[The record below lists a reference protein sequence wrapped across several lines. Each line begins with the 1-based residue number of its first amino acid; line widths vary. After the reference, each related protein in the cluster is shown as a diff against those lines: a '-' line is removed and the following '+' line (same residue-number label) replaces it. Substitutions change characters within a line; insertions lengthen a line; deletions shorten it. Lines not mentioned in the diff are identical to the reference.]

1 LAVDVASLT
10 TILDDHGIDAPDALK
25 IDVEGFED
33 RALLPFFEAS
43 APRRWPDAMVVEHC
57 SREGWRTDLAQALRR
72 LGYVE
77 RGRTRNNL
85 LLDLSR

>member
-1 LAVDVASLT
+1 
-10 TILDDHGIDAPDALK
+10 
-25 IDVEGFED
+25 
-33 RALLPFFEAS
+33 
-43 APRRWPDAMVVEHC
+43 MVVEHC